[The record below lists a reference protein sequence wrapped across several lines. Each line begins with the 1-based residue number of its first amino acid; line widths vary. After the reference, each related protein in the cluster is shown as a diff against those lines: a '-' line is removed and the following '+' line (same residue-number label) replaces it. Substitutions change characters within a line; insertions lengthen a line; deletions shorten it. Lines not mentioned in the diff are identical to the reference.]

1 MLINSIKKHAGS
13 QELYRRES
21 RLKNGQ
27 AGRKK
32 TLNLRYI
39 GWDVAFHLFRL
50 VDSVLFF
57 NQQ

>member
-27 AGRKK
+27 AGKI